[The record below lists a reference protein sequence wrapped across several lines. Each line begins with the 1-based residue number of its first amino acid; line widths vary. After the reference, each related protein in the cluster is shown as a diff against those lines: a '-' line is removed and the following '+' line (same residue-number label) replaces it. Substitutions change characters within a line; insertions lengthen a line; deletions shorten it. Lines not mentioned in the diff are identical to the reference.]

1 MDAPKLYTLLHHHLD
16 QGHYSAALKVT
27 AKLLALDPKDDLAIR
42 TRAQLLV
49 ALDRYSDALHLDSTP
64 HQPSLRRAYCLYK
77 LARTHDAQHTL
88 AAARGAQ
95 NASLD
100 DRAAD
105 VLQAQLHYRLGQYD
119 TARDLFDDLAATA
132 EPDSPELA
140 DLHTNSSAAT
150 AHLDFAA
157 SVPSVLAHLAG
168 AHRLASTDDLEAR
181 PLAAVLPAAST
192 SSSSA
197 PHRST
202 AAAVASTSTSG
213 SSSSA
218 TAPARARTAK
228 GKGAL
233 PASYDAAR
241 PASALA
247 SDRWVPK
254 RERPSMR
261 DALLQAKERARGKKR
276 DRVARETGTQGDAG
290 AGAGGAGAA
299 PSQGQQGKAGGGAG
313 GGAGGKKKKGRK

>member
-1 MDAPKLYTLLHHHLD
+1 MTTSPRP
-16 QGHYSAALKVT
+16 QSPCV
-27 AKLLALDPKDDLAIR
+27 
-42 TRAQLLV
+42 
-49 ALDRYSDALHLDSTP
+49 
-64 HQPSLRRAYCLYK
+64 PSLLPSFSSPS
-77 LARTHDAQHTL
+77 
-88 AAARGAQ
+88 
-95 NASLD
+95 AS
-100 DRAAD
+100 D
-105 VLQAQLHYRLGQYD
+105 VSPRQ
-119 TARDLFDDLAATA
+119 
-132 EPDSPELA
+132 DSPELA
-140 DLHTNSSAAT
+140 DLHTNSAAAT
-150 AHLDFAA
+150 SHLDFAA

-192 SSSSA
+192 STSAA

-202 AAAVASTSTSG
+202 AAPAPVASTSG
-213 SSSSA
+213 ST

-276 DRVARETGTQGDAG
+276 DRVARESGTQGDAG
-290 AGAGGAGAA
+290 GAA
-299 PSQGQQGKAGGGAG
+299 PSQGQQVQAQGKA